1 MFKIQRKSKQNNR
14 GFSLVELLIAVAIL
28 AVIGVTIALFMGSS
42 SRTYSKENADA
53 TIQAEAQVVANA
65 ISDRIIDCNDRIN
78 YDNTLT
84 VSINGLPSNQSAED
98 SSIPRFGDTE
108 GKILEIANEKE
119 KEMLLLDRDTKQILY
134 LNTSRASTAVAFP
147 NYEFANAEVL
157 AQNVSDFVVKTNR
170 YAKEHIIWFTMTYV
184 KEMKQYTGTYQVNV
198 RNHITIN
205 DPDEIKPDETNRVTG
220 LIISPQETYI
230 NIKGND
236 VYDESG
242 AKLNKIHFVCTYR
255 PFNAKNVK
263 PVWSMMPDANTG
275 CTLAT
280 DPDSD
285 LIADLTTTAS
295 NPNAYTMKHFRLF
308 AKHTNAPDDVVEA
321 VSNVYVRKI
330 NSIAIQDIDGMRI
343 DPDNNQKYALPGSRV
358 VLDASVD
365 GWYLDA
371 AKYTNVK
378 WVVHCND
385 ASCCTPAKKTAGIN
399 CEKLAGGV
407 SAIGRRISITLK
419 STDVIGR
426 VYTATATSTW
436 DDTKTASFNIPV
448 KVQDHTYRPLIRGA
462 NISINDYAA
471 LFGVGNFQ
479 CPEVTG
485 VTVYQVE
492 PGFDGNSA
500 DFAKIVKPDFTLY
513 VDHNPANLHYYDK
526 RKILFYG
533 PLKILMNVT
542 GTMIDSNGNVST
554 ATNVCTIPF
563 DPVSVHKTTNDI
575 CDAMKKWNY
584 LSKAERDALK
594 VTNPD
599 QTSAKLLEKMK
610 QLDTDNQVIVVRKG
624 YSKPIHVYM
633 HGYNIVDA
641 NLVGIYADADES
653 SKGTNLNN
661 GGANSYITT
670 KVTSAVGTR
679 ENAVDNIMININ
691 AINNKVSKQ
700 YPIDAITLRVGID
713 HFYNCFTAK
722 QLYDGDVADTAKD
735 VNSKNS
741 YTEYKVYIANV
752 EGTDVFIPTPENK
765 EFKEKVGTLAENEDK
780 PVVLGPKNTAVNIKR
795 LENNKYMLSYNNNT
809 YVYNK
814 ANRYW
819 REQ

>member
-157 AQNVSDFVVKTNR
+157 AQNVSDFVVKTDR

-263 PVWSMMPDANTG
+263 PVWSMMPDADTG

-285 LIADLTTTAS
+285 LLADLTTTPG
-295 NPNAYTMKHFRLF
+295 NPYAYTMKHFRVF

-378 WVVHCND
+378 WGVHCND
-385 ASCCTPAKKTAGIN
+385 SSCCTPANKTAGID
-399 CEKLAGGV
+399 CKKLAGV
-407 SAIGRRISITLK
+407 SAIGKRISITLK
-419 STDVIGR
+419 STDAIGR

-448 KVQDHTYRPLIRGA
+448 KVGDASYRPLIRGA
-462 NISINDYAA
+462 NISVNDYAA
-471 LFGVGNFQ
+471 LFGAQGFPQ
-479 CPEVTG
+479 CLEVTG
-485 VTVYQVE
+485 AHVYQVE
-492 PGFDGNSA
+492 PNFDNTSA

-513 VDHNPANLHYYDK
+513 VDHNPANLHYYDS
-526 RKILFYG
+526 RKIQFYG
-533 PLKILMNVT
+533 PLRILLRLQ
-542 GTMIDSNGNVST
+542 GTFADSNGNVQQAGPDCYIS
-554 ATNVCTIPF
+554 F

-575 CDAMKKWNY
+575 CDAMKKWSRT
-584 LSKAERDALK
+584 SKADRDAM
-594 VTNPD
+594 VAAGSD
-599 QTSAKLLEKMK
+599 QTADQLMKKMK
-610 QLDTDNQVIVVRKG
+610 KLDTDNEVIVVRKG
-624 YSKPIHVYM
+624 YSKPIHVYT

-641 NLVGIYADADES
+641 KLIGIYAGADET
-653 SKGTNLNN
+653 SKGSNLNN
-661 GGANSYITT
+661 GGTNNYLTAQ
-670 KVTSAVGTR
+670 VTSTVGTR
-679 ENAVDNIMININ
+679 DNAVDNIMINVN
-691 AINNKVSKQ
+691 AINEKVSKQ
-700 YPIDAITLRVGID
+700 YPVDAITLRVGID
-713 HFYNCFTAK
+713 HFYNCFSAADLASGAK
-722 QLYDGDVADTAKD
+722 TKEISAKA
-735 VNSKNS
+735 S
-741 YTEYKVYIANV
+741 YTEYKVYVANV
-752 EGTDVFIPTPENK
+752 EGTDIFIPTPENK
-765 EFKEKVGTLAENEDK
+765 EFKDKVGTLAVNANK
-780 PVVLGPKNTAVNIKR
+780 PVKLGPKNTSVNIKK
-795 LENNKYMLSYNNNT
+795 LDNDKYMLSYNNNT